1 MSMKMRLKIFLI
13 LALCALAGWYLYPT
27 WEWYNLPPAERE
39 NLEKS
44 RDNIVKKIL
53 NLGLDLKGG
62 MHLVLEVEV
71 AKLDPATKVS
81 DAVNR
86 AIEII
91 RNRID
96 QFGVAEPLI
105 TKQGERW
112 IVVQLPGVKEPQ
124 RAIELIGRTALLEFR
139 LVDNTG
145 QLEKIRKK
153 AEELKLT
160 LDEIRTPEGLLKP
173 ELKKDFKEVF
183 PANVA
188 ILSGKEADYYLL
200 ESSASLTGA
209 YLTNAQVKIGGEYG
223 YPYVGIDFNNEGA
236 KKFAALTEANI
247 QRNLAIVL
255 DGVVQSAPVIKTRIP
270 DGHAIIEGNFTA
282 EDAKDLA
289 LVLRAGA
296 LPAPVKII
304 ENRTIGPSL
313 GEDSIRKGVGASV
326 VGLILVVGFIFV
338 YYKMS
343 GLIADFALVLN
354 LFYLLGAMAYFHAT
368 LTLPGIAGIILTL
381 GMAVDANVLIF
392 ERIREELRA
401 GKTVRVAVDLGYDR
415 AFSAIIDSNL
425 TTLIA
430 AAFLFQFGTGPIK
443 GFAVTLTMGILISMF
458 TAIVVTHV
466 IYNLVLS
473 DRPLQKLSI

>member
-1 MSMKMRLKIFLI
+1 MNSKLKFKILLI
-13 LALCALAGWYLYPT
+13 LGLCAVSGWYLYPT
-27 WEWYNLPPAERE
+27 FEWYQMSVSERE
-39 NLEKS
+39 NMEKA
-44 RDNIVKKIL
+44 RDPIIKRIL

-62 MHLVLEVEV
+62 MHLVLEVDV
-71 AKLDPATKVS
+71 AKLDPNTKVN

-86 AIEII
+86 AIEVI

-96 QFGVAEPLI
+96 QFGVAEPVI

-112 IVVQLPGVKEPQ
+112 IAVQLPGVKEPQ

-139 LVDNTG
+139 LEDNTG
-145 QLEKIRKK
+145 QLSKIQQK
-153 AEELKLT
+153 AAELKLG
-160 LDEIRTPEGLLKP
+160 LADLGDMEGLLKP
-173 ELKKDFKEVF
+173 ELQKDFKDIF
-183 PANVA
+183 PASA
-188 ILSGKEADYYLL
+188 ALLPSKEGGYKLV

-209 YLTNAQVKIGGEYG
+209 YLTNAQVKMGGEYG
-223 YPYVGIDFNNEGA
+223 APYVGIDFNKEGA
-236 KKFAALTEANI
+236 VKFADLTAANI

-255 DGVVQSAPVIKTRIP
+255 DGVVQSAPVIKSAIS
-270 DGHAIIEGNFTA
+270 DGQAIIEGNFTI
-282 EDAKDLA
+282 EDARDLA

-296 LPAPVKII
+296 LPAPVNII

-313 GEDSIRKGVGASV
+313 GEDSVRKGVYASL
-326 VGLILVVGFIFV
+326 VGLLIVITFMVF
-338 YYKMS
+338 YYKLS
-343 GLIADFALVLN
+343 GLIADLAVILN
-354 LFYLLGAMAYFHAT
+354 LFMLLGAMAYFHAT

-401 GKTVRVAVDLGYDR
+401 GKTVRVSVDLGYEK

-443 GFAVTLTMGILISMF
+443 GFAVTLTLGIIISMF
-458 TAIVVTHV
+458 TAIVVSHV
-466 IYNLVLS
+466 IYDLFLGS
-473 DRPLQKLSI
+473 RPVQKLSI